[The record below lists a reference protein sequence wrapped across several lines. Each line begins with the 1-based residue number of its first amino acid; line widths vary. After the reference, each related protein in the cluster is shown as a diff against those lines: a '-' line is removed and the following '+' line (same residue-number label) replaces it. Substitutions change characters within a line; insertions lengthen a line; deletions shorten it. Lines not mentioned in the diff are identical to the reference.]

1 MIPLYAYRD
10 NSCDPRRCSV
20 KKLERRGCVRIFSQM
35 DKIPRSSLILDPSAP
50 QALSPADRTP
60 KSLTALDCSWEV
72 FEQIQVSRWPLRRAL
87 PFLVAANPGHF
98 GRPFMLNSVEAF
110 AAALVILGE
119 REQAEQILSAF
130 SWGMRFLEVN
140 HDPLTEYA
148 AAKDSAEVVEI
159 QSCYL

>member
-1 MIPLYAYRD
+1 M
-10 NSCDPRRCSV
+10 
-20 KKLERRGCVRIFSQM
+20 RIFSQV
-35 DKIPRSSLILDPSAP
+35 DKIPRSSMILDPSAP

-60 KSLTALDCSWEV
+60 KSLTVLDCSWEV

-119 REQAEQILSAF
+119 PAQAEEILSAF

>member
-1 MIPLYAYRD
+1 MISLFAYRD

-20 KKLERRGCVRIFSQM
+20 KKLERRGCVRVYAQV
-35 DKIPRSSLILDPSAP
+35 DRIPHSSLILDPSAP
-50 QALSPADRTP
+50 QALSPADRKP
-60 KSLTALDCSWEV
+60 KSITALDCSWEV
-72 FEQIQVSRWPLRRAL
+72 FENIQVSRWPLRRAL

-119 REQAEQILSAF
+119 KEQAEEILSAF
-130 SWGMRFLEVN
+130 SWGIRFLEVN
-140 HDPLTEYA
+140 HDPLAEYA
-148 AAKDSAEVVEI
+148 TAKDSAEVVEI

>member
-1 MIPLYAYRD
+1 MIPLFAYRD

-20 KKLERRGCVRIFSQM
+20 KKLERRGCVQVFSRVE
-35 DKIPRSSLILDPSAP
+35 KIPRSSLILDPKAP
-50 QALSPADRTP
+50 QALSPGDRSP
-60 KSLTALDCSWEV
+60 KSLTVLDCSWEV
-72 FEQIQVSRWPLRRAL
+72 FEEIQVSRWPLRRAL

-110 AAALVILGE
+110 AAALAILGE
-119 REQAEQILSAF
+119 KEQAEEILSAF

-148 AAKDSAEVVEI
+148 CAKDSAEVVEI
-159 QSCYL
+159 QSCYI